1 LEREGKQ
8 GSGRGSKRDRGP
20 GGKQDPGRGS
30 PDTAAPVNARLLWRA
45 NDLFSLVTQL
55 RVTASV
61 ADLGRLRGQIA
72 TLLVAFLDDARA
84 SGIGASRAAQAT
96 EVMAALVD
104 HVVNSMPWGADAG
117 WMSLSQST
125 ATGNRRPAQRLL
137 TIAAATSSDPGMQ
150 ELISVALLV
159 GFDKRSR
166 GEDNSQ
172 IEQLLARTALPAR
185 SRDADAGQSV
195 SPSALA
201 RAQRKKAA
209 PGWLPLWV
217 SGLVIAASLA
227 VLFVV
232 LLLSLAAKSDAVYAH
247 LAALPGPHAGASRP
261 EPALTPRLTPFLA
274 MPVAAQSMVVR
285 DEIDRSVIVVPENRL
300 FSPGESALIANSDEL
315 LRPIAAGLKQ
325 TPGRVRIIGHT
336 DSKLARSA
344 RFSSDWDLS
353 VERARAVQAALQTLG
368 IEATRISYD
377 GHASIEPLQ
386 AADPARAIGGD
397 GRVEIL
403 LLVGR

>member
-1 LEREGKQ
+1 
-8 GSGRGSKRDRGP
+8 
-20 GGKQDPGRGS
+20 
-30 PDTAAPVNARLLWRA
+30 
-45 NDLFSLVTQL
+45 
-55 RVTASV
+55 
-61 ADLGRLRGQIA
+61 
-72 TLLVAFLDDARA
+72 
-84 SGIGASRAAQAT
+84 
-96 EVMAALVD
+96 
-104 HVVNSMPWGADAG
+104 
-117 WMSLSQST
+117 
-125 ATGNRRPAQRLL
+125 
-137 TIAAATSSDPGMQ
+137 
-150 ELISVALLV
+150 
-159 GFDKRSR
+159 
-166 GEDNSQ
+166 
-172 IEQLLARTALPAR
+172 
-185 SRDADAGQSV
+185 
-195 SPSALA
+195 
-201 RAQRKKAA
+201 
-209 PGWLPLWV
+209 
-217 SGLVIAASLA
+217 
-227 VLFVV
+227 
-232 LLLSLAAKSDAVYAH
+232 
-247 LAALPGPHAGASRP
+247 
-261 EPALTPRLTPFLA
+261 